1 MAVKATDNNKRFT
14 LSRNS
19 KNLRRETQRQ
29 YLAVKEWRSL
39 QHAKSLP
46 LCPEALIP
54 NFQRASC
61 WLCLLSFRYIKTFHY
76 VQTSETACGICSKI
90 SLLKSTPLPKK
101 GPEIRGE
108 NLPLTEM
115 RGNLCSVQSFRG
127 THTEIVCVH
136 MAVCGFPSVFSCEI
150 NMYWKCVSLN
160 ERQERKLLESSKHCL
175 LRHRE
180 VRAKQPLKSWCRPVK
195 LLCVCVSAAGV
206 CTFKGMYLRAC
217 FGDLCVWMLPTSVA
231 VHAVSSHALFGSAWC
246 PRTECG
252 LSD

>member
-1 MAVKATDNNKRFT
+1 MCRLQKQPVVFAQRLVYLKAPP
-14 LSRNS
+14 S
-19 KNLRRETQRQ
+19 
-29 YLAVKEWRSL
+29 
-39 QHAKSLP
+39 
-46 LCPEALIP
+46 
-54 NFQRASC
+54 
-61 WLCLLSFRYIKTFHY
+61 
-76 VQTSETACGICSKI
+76 
-90 SLLKSTPLPKK
+90 PKK

-195 LLCVCVSAAGV
+195 LLCVCLQRV
-206 CTFKGMYLRAC
+206 CVLLRAC
-217 FGDLCVWMLPTSVA
+217 IWGLVLVICVFECCPSVLRQQS
-231 VHAVSSHALFGSAWC
+231 HFIWVSLV
-246 PRTECG
+246 PEETECG